1 MCRLCGGNVKLLE
14 CVFFFRGSLSIVS
27 RFFIDGMCVVAFA
40 HATNTMSGTTF
51 HSPCDNVIDER
62 LVFCGFPMQGSAV
75 NISLQYVNL
84 SAQSHHP
91 YLRPSPD
98 GSFRTNTRVSSS

>member
-14 CVFFFRGSLSIVS
+14 CVFFLRGSLSIVS

-62 LVFCGFPMQGSAV
+62 LVFCGFPMQGFCGKYLIAV
-75 NISLQYVNL
+75 CKFIS
-84 SAQSHHP
+84 P
-91 YLRPSPD
+91 KPPSLLA
-98 GSFRTNTRVSSS
+98 S